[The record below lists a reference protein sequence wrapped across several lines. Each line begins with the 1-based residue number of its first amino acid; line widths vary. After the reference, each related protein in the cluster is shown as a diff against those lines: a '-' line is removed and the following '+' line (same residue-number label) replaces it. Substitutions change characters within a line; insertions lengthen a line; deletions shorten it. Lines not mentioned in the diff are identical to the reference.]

1 MTKLSQ
7 LKGRSGY
14 YLVVAVPRPLRA
26 VIGSSKIQKKA
37 GKTHAEALRNRPALL
52 MEIEQRLRDAASND
66 PIANTLKQV
75 DQSHE
80 LFAELLEGE
89 LKKSG
94 VPTTQIDTLLHG
106 SEALQA
112 QGIQPDHNPALEA
125 RLAAG
130 LKGSGTYHQWIET
143 RTKEELPA
151 ASTIANWKS
160 RLKMLAAWAGTD
172 YLGGLSK
179 DDCVKYKGVLLD
191 RNTHQTVR
199 TTINTLKSFWN
210 WGRDNGQVNSNP
222 WEGLTRKLAGP
233 EKKTAIATDVMSAA
247 RAKADERN
255 DIQFWIQTY
264 TGCRKQCH
272 GGLRWC
278 DIDTDNQLIHFKL
291 WEQDGRVR
299 RLKGNTK
306 DERSVPISSKLM
318 TKLELMLPEAFTNN
332 STDWIWDDYKAV
344 LQSWGVRWAERFTD
358 AYGFSSHNLRSYVV
372 TQLINTNT
380 SPFILYEVTRH
391 KVPGLSDV
399 VSGYV
404 RPKLEE
410 LRAVVELLD

>member
-26 VIGSSKIQKKA
+26 AIGSSKIQKKA

-52 MEIEQRLRDAASND
+52 MEIEQRLREAATND
-66 PIANTLKQV
+66 PIANTLACIDPSQT
-75 DQSHE
+75 
-80 LFAELLEGE
+80 LFEEVLASDLRGA
-89 LKKSG
+89 G
-94 VPTTQIDTLLHG
+94 VSEQQITTLTADPV
-106 SEALQA
+106 EAA
-112 QGIQPDHNPALEA
+112 KQGIQLDHNQALET

-130 LKGSGTYHQWIET
+130 LSGSQSYHQWIDT
-143 RTKEELPA
+143 RIKEELPA
-151 ASTIANWKS
+151 AATIANWKS
-160 RLKMLAAWAGTD
+160 RLSMLARWVGTD
-172 YLGGLSK
+172 YLGGLTK
-179 DDCVKYKGVLLD
+179 DQAVAYKGVLLD

-210 WGRDNGQVNSNP
+210 WGTDNGQVTDNP
-222 WEGLTRKLAGP
+222 WQGLTRKLAGP
-233 EKKTAIATDVMSAA
+233 EKKEAIPTDQMQAA
-247 RAKADERN
+247 RELADSRN

-278 DIDTDNQLIHFKL
+278 DIDTDLRVIRFQL
-291 WEQDGRVR
+291 WEQNGRVR
-299 RLKGNTK
+299 RLKGNAK
-306 DERSVPISSKLM
+306 DERTVPISSKLLA
-318 TKLELMLPEAFTNN
+318 KLKQMLPEAFTNN
-332 STDWIWDDYKAV
+332 STDWIWDDYKPS
-344 LQSWGVRWAERFTD
+344 LESWAVRWAERFTD

-380 SPFILYEVTRH
+380 SPFVLYEITRH

-404 RPKLEE
+404 RPSLEE
-410 LRAVVELLD
+410 LRPVVELLD